1 MARDFA
7 RHIYKSKQWERARE
21 LCMRLHQ
28 GLCARCLA
36 RGEYTPAEIVHHK
49 VHLSPE
55 NVDNPAVAFAQENL
69 EPLCRR
75 CHALEHP
82 EIYGKTGAPDKP
94 RRYGFDEFG
103 NLVDLE
109 TYDTR

>member
-7 RHIYKSKQWERARE
+7 RHIYKSKQWERSRE

-36 RGEYTPAEIVHHK
+36 QGRYTPAEIVHHK
-49 VHLSPE
+49 VHIGPE

-69 EPLCRR
+69 EPLCRK

-82 EIYGKTGAPDKP
+82 EIYGRADRAEAPA
-94 RRYGFDEFG
+94 RYGFDEFG

-109 TYDTR
+109 EHDT